1 MLARS
6 PRPVSTHRRGPA
18 APRSLALAHGA
29 LARAGLA
36 CAALAIAGLAGALL
50 PAPAHA
56 DEGLPA
62 SRSAPRHAIATDRLI
77 VKWRTEGLGAVQID
91 DTAGRTQRLAQ
102 RSGVALTPVRGI
114 IDRLD
119 VVRLATPMGGAA
131 LQRVIG
137 HLKVDPSIEYVEA
150 DERRYA
156 LAVPNDPG
164 YAAGSDSFGSWQG
177 QWYLHDPDATTPA
190 ATGVVSAW
198 DSATGA
204 GLTIAIIDTGVDF
217 THPDLGVYNATTNPN
232 GKLLPGYDLVC
243 NDSTA
248 NCLSSTL
255 TNTYYVANDGSGW
268 DADPSDPGDWL
279 TATEIG
285 AGGPFYQHGCGG
297 GDAHDQPLDS
307 SWHGTKVAGV
317 AGAITNNG
325 IGQAG
330 VAPGARL
337 LPVRVLGKCSGYISD
352 IVAGMYWAAGV
363 SYSPLSGVPANPF
376 PANVLNLSIG
386 AHGPCTQTEQD
397 AVTAISL
404 AGHVIVVAA
413 GNEGGPVDAPANCKG
428 AISVAGIRHAGT
440 KVGYSNVSSTGAAVT
455 IAAPAGNCVNVSTTH
470 PYALPCLYSIE
481 TTTDLGKTAPV
492 APDYTYAQ
500 VNGTYT
506 GSQLNEGSVGTSFA
520 APMVAGVAAL
530 MLEANPYMNSAK
542 VLERL
547 QASAAPFPV
556 PATAPTGGTCHVA
569 TLATD
574 GNGAYTDVQNA
585 ECTCTTATCGAGM
598 LDAVA
603 ALAQA
608 LRPIAA
614 ATASETT
621 ASPGDNITLD
631 ASTSTAAAGHT
642 IVGWQWTSSASLS
655 NASSATAKLVFP
667 ALRPVTVTLTVT
679 DDLGRTDSTDLTI
692 NSHLVSAGSSG
703 GGAMPGWALAALGL
717 AALLRL
723 RARARFGAGAS
734 ARALRGPARRRN

>member
-1 MLARS
+1 MLARF
-6 PRPVSTHRRGPA
+6 PRPFSTR
-18 APRSLALAHGA
+18 ALAVLAATTLVATTLATMTLPTTA
-29 LARAGLA
+29 LA
-36 CAALAIAGLAGALL
+36 AGAR
-50 PAPAHA
+50 A
-56 DEGLPA
+56 DEGAL
-62 SRSAPRHAIATDRLI
+62 SFRSAPRHAISTDRLI

-102 RSGVALTPVRGI
+102 RAGLDLRPVRTI

-119 VVRLATPMGGAA
+119 VVRLAAPAGGAT
-131 LQRVIG
+131 LRRVIQ
-137 HLKVDPSIEYVEA
+137 HLQVDPSVEYVEA
-150 DERRYA
+150 DELRYA
-156 LAVPNDPG
+156 LATPNDPG
-164 YAAGSDSFGSWQG
+164 YVAGSDSFGSWQG

-190 ATGVVSAW
+190 AIGAVSAW

-204 GLTIAIIDTGVDF
+204 GQTIAVVDTGVDF
-217 THPDLGVYNATTNPN
+217 THPDLGVYNASTNPN

-248 NCLSSTL
+248 NCLSTTL
-255 TNTYYVANDGSGW
+255 TNTYNVANDGNGW
-268 DADPSDPGDWL
+268 DADPTDPGDWL
-279 TATEIG
+279 TAAEL
-285 AGGPFYQHGCGG
+285 ASGGPFYQHDCGG

-307 SWHGTKVAGV
+307 SWHGTKVAGI

-325 IGQAG
+325 IGEAG

-337 LPVRVLGKCSGYISD
+337 LPVRVLGKCSGYLSD

-363 SYSPLSGVPANPF
+363 GYSPLSVVPANPF
-376 PANVLNLSIG
+376 PANVLNVSIG

-404 AGHVIVVAA
+404 AGHVVVVAA

-428 AISVAGIRHAGT
+428 ALSVAGIRHVGT
-440 KVGYSNVSSTGAAVT
+440 KVGYSNVSSTGAAIT
-455 IAAPAGNCVNVSTTH
+455 IAAPAGNCVNVNTSH

-481 TTTDLGKTAPV
+481 TTTNLGKTAPV
-492 APDYTYAQ
+492 AGDYTYAQ

-520 APMVAGVAAL
+520 TPMVAGVVAL
-530 MLEANPYMNSAK
+530 MLQANPYMTAAK
-542 VLERL
+542 VIERL
-547 QASAAPFPV
+547 QASATPFPV

-574 GNGAYTDVQNA
+574 STGAYTDVQNG
-585 ECTCTTATCGAGM
+585 ECTCTSATCGAGM
-598 LDAVA
+598 LNAVA

-631 ASTSTAAAGHT
+631 ATGSKAAAGHA

-679 DDLGRTDSTDLTI
+679 DDLGRTDSTDITI

-703 GGAMPGWALAALGL
+703 GGAMPAWALVLLAL

-723 RARARFGAGAS
+723 RGRRPAGPS
-734 ARALRGPARRRN
+734 ARPD